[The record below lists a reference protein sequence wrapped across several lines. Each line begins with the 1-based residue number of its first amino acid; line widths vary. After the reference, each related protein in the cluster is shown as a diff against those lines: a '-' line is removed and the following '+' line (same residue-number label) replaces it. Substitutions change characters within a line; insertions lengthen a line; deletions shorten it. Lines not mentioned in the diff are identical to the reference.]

1 MKNVVLAALIAL
13 GLAVSFAGCQKKEE
27 APAAVEANETN
38 ATDANATDANATEA
52 NATEA
57 NATEANATK

>member
-1 MKNVVLAALIAL
+1 MKNVLLTSPIAL

-27 APAAVEANETN
+27 APAAVEANTTEV
-38 ATDANATDANATEA
+38 APAADANATEA